1 MFGGTMW
8 KIIALILV
16 VAAAVG
22 YFKYTQD
29 KMAELNQQIA
39 TKEFALQT
47 ANATIAQQQE
57 DLKRQGEIL
66 QQTSKDFEEARAA
79 VNDLEDKFR
88 KDGRDLDKFA
98 NAKPKEVQT
107 RANAATKKVF
117 RCIEDQINKGK
128 QDESC

>member
-1 MFGGTMW
+1 MW
-8 KIIALILV
+8 KIVALVLAIG
-16 VAAAVG
+16 AAVG

-39 TKEFALQT
+39 TKDFALQT
-47 ANATIAQQQE
+47 ANATIMKQQE
-57 DLKRQGEIL
+57 DLKKQQEVL
-66 QQTSKDFEEARAA
+66 QQTSKEYEQARAA
-79 VNDLEDKFR
+79 VDELEEKFR

-98 NAKPKEVQT
+98 TAKPSEVQT

-117 RCIEDQINKGK
+117 RCIEQQINKGM

>member
-79 VNDLEDKFR
+79 VSDLEDKFR

>member
-1 MFGGTMW
+1 MW

-79 VNDLEDKFR
+79 VSDLEDKFR

>member
-1 MFGGTMW
+1 MY
-8 KIIALILV
+8 KIIAIVLAV
-16 VAAAVG
+16 MAAVG

-47 ANATIAQQQE
+47 ANATILKQQE
-57 DLKRQGEIL
+57 DLKLQQEVL

-98 NAKPKEVQT
+98 TAKPDEVQT

-117 RCIEDQINKGK
+117 RCIEQQVNKGK

>member
-1 MFGGTMW
+1 MFGGGMY
-8 KIIALILV
+8 KIIAIILV
-16 VAAAVG
+16 VLAAVG

-39 TKEFALQT
+39 TKEFALKAAT
-47 ANATIAQQQE
+47 ETIAKQQE
-57 DLKRQGEIL
+57 DLKHQQEVL
-66 QQTSKDFEEARAA
+66 QQTSKNFEEARAA
-79 VNDLEDKFR
+79 VDELEDKFR

-98 NAKPKEVQT
+98 TAKPGEVQT

-117 RCIEDQINKGK
+117 RCIEQQVNKGK

>member
-1 MFGGTMW
+1 MW

>member
-1 MFGGTMW
+1 MFGGGMY
-8 KIIALILV
+8 KIIAIVLAV
-16 VAAAVG
+16 MAAVG

-47 ANATIAQQQE
+47 ANATILKQQE
-57 DLKRQGEIL
+57 DLKLQQEVL

-79 VNDLEDKFR
+79 VSDLEDKFR

-98 NAKPKEVQT
+98 TAKPDEVQT

-117 RCIEDQINKGK
+117 RCIEQQVNKGK

>member
-1 MFGGTMW
+1 MW
-8 KIIALILV
+8 KIVALVLAI
-16 VAAAVG
+16 AAAVG

-47 ANATIAQQQE
+47 ANATIAKQQE
-57 DLKRQGEIL
+57 DLKHQQEVL
-66 QQTSKDFEEARAA
+66 QQTNKDYEEARAA

-98 NAKPKEVQT
+98 TAKPSEVQT
-107 RANAATKKVF
+107 RANAATKRVF
-117 RCIEDQINKGK
+117 RCIEQQVNKGK

>member
-1 MFGGTMW
+1 MY
-8 KIIALILV
+8 KIIAIILV
-16 VAAAVG
+16 VLAAVG

-29 KMAELNQQIA
+29 KIAELNQTVA

-47 ANATIAQQQE
+47 ATATIAQQQE

-66 QQTSKDFEEARAA
+66 QKTSKDFEDARAA
-79 VNDLEDKFR
+79 VNELEDKFR

-98 NAKPKEVQT
+98 TAKPGEVQT

-117 RCIEDQINKGK
+117 RCIENQINKGK

>member
-1 MFGGTMW
+1 MFGGSMW
-8 KIIALILV
+8 KIVALVLAISV
-16 VAAAVG
+16 AVG

-29 KMAELNQQIA
+29 KLAELNQQIA
-39 TKEFALQT
+39 TKDFALK
-47 ANATIAQQQE
+47 ADEETIVKQQE
-57 DLKRQGEIL
+57 AMKK
-66 QQTSKDFEEARAA
+66 QQEVLEQTNKAYNDARAD
-79 VNDLEDKFR
+79 VDELEDKFR

-117 RCIEDQINKGK
+117 RCIEEQINKGK

>member
-1 MFGGTMW
+1 MW
-8 KIIALILV
+8 KIVALVLAIS
-16 VAAAVG
+16 AAVG

-39 TKEFALQT
+39 TKDFALQT
-47 ANATIAQQQE
+47 SNATILKQQE
-57 DLKRQGEIL
+57 DLKKQQEVL
-66 QQTSKDFEEARAA
+66 QQTSKEYEDARAA
-79 VNDLEDKFR
+79 VNELEEKFR

-98 NAKPKEVQT
+98 TAKPSEVQT

-117 RCIEDQINKGK
+117 RCIEQQINKGM

>member
-1 MFGGTMW
+1 MFGGGMW
-8 KIIALILV
+8 KIIALVLAIS
-16 VAAAVG
+16 AAVG

-39 TKEFALQT
+39 TKDFALKAAT
-47 ANATIAQQQE
+47 ETIAQQQE
-57 DLKRQGEIL
+57 AMKK
-66 QQTSKDFEEARAA
+66 QQEVLASTNEAYDQARAD
-79 VNDLEDKFR
+79 VNELEEKFR

-98 NAKPKEVQT
+98 TAKPKEVQG

-117 RCIEDQINKGK
+117 RCIEEQINKGK

>member
-1 MFGGTMW
+1 MFGGSMW
-8 KIIALILV
+8 KIVALVLAIG
-16 VAAAVG
+16 AAVG

-39 TKEFALQT
+39 TKEFALKAAT
-47 ANATIAQQQE
+47 ETIAQQQE
-57 DLKRQGEIL
+57 AMKKQQEIL
-66 QQTSKDFEEARAA
+66 ATTNEAYDKARAD
-79 VNDLEDKFR
+79 VDELEDKFR

-98 NAKPKEVQT
+98 AAKPKEVRD

>member
-1 MFGGTMW
+1 MW
-8 KIIALILV
+8 KIVALVLAI
-16 VAAAVG
+16 AAAVG

-66 QQTSKDFEEARAA
+66 QKTNEAYDKARAD
-79 VNDLEDKFR
+79 VSELEDKFR

-98 NAKPKEVQT
+98 TAKPGEVQT

-117 RCIEDQINKGK
+117 RCIEQQVNKGK